1 MAGHDAQE
9 GLCGCEEG
17 NRCEGLSSE
26 ALPHSRPEVMLRPR
40 EPEAVSSA
48 QTGRGGEGRSQG

>member
-9 GLCGCEEG
+9 GLCG
-17 NRCEGLSSE
+17 CEGLSSE